1 MKLYK
6 SISVDL
12 YDPYPLKSLNVK
24 QNDIGR
30 GAYVTLTAGGSYL
43 DPAGSAV
50 RVFACKPDGTKV
62 YSNCEISEKKVQIDF
77 TNQMLALPGVLQV
90 EIELTEGKD
99 RLSTPIFRINVLPTN
114 MDESAIESS
123 NEYSVLQEL
132 IEKSGSVIE
141 NAETVTNAASDAA
154 NAASSAATKADSAA
168 TAAEEGATAASSA
181 ATAANKAASSAN
193 SGADAATKAAAAAN
207 KAADMIN
214 ITDLTEDDLQA
225 VWDAIVI
232 EETAETPSIIEDEPN
247 VVSGEEV
254 VKE

>member
-62 YSNCEISEKKVQIDF
+62 YSICKISEAKVQIDF
-77 TNQMLALPGVLQV
+77 TNQMLALPGILQV

-99 RLSTPIFRINVLPTN
+99 RLSTPIFLINVLPTN
-114 MDESAIESS
+114 MDDSAIESS
-123 NEYSVLQEL
+123 NEYSALLEL
-132 IEKSGSVIE
+132 IRKSGTAI
-141 NAETVTNAASDAA
+141 SDATAAAKSA
-154 NAASSAATKADSAA
+154 NSAATKANNAAKSAN
-168 TAAEEGATAASSA
+168 SA
-181 ATAANKAASSAN
+181 ATAANDGATAANSAADAANTAASSA
-193 SGADAATKAAAAAN
+193 STAAGRADTAADAAEKAAG
-207 KAADMIN
+207 MID
-214 ITDLTEDDLQA
+214 ISDVTEIDLQA
-225 VWDAIVI
+225 VWD
-232 EETAETPSIIEDEPN
+232 SITIEDSTAVDESNPFET
-247 VVSGEEV
+247 GEEV
-254 VKE
+254 T